1 LIEIMSKTL
10 DTTQQGFQWVIY
22 RDQLVAYV
30 PPDGFQLV
38 AELRARPESDPY
50 RQFAHYMA
58 KYALAC
64 LRGQLSWAYSDED
77 ARMFARRQLVPREL
91 QERPLSNPARTALA
105 IGVPIHELLDTSTWF
120 TPGEVGRG
128 DRPDPALLPREAHAA
143 RRRHFSRR
151 AAR

>member
-1 LIEIMSKTL
+1 MRKTL

-30 PPDGFQLV
+30 TPDGFQLV
-38 AELRARPESDPY
+38 AELRARPDRDPY
-50 RQFAHYMA
+50 RQFAHLMA

-64 LRGQLSWAYSDED
+64 LRGQLSWPYSDED

-91 QERPLSNPARTALA
+91 QERPLSNPSRTALE
-105 IGVPIHELLDTSTWF
+105 IGVPIHELLDTTTWF

-128 DRPDPALLPREAHAA
+128 DRPDPTTPEERHPAH
-143 RRRHFSRR
+143 RRHFFSRLV
-151 AAR
+151 AR

>member
-1 LIEIMSKTL
+1 MSKTP

-22 RDQLVAYV
+22 GDQLVAYV
-30 PPDGFQLV
+30 TPDGFQLV
-38 AELRARPESDPY
+38 AEFRARPNSDPY

-77 ARMFARRQLVPREL
+77 ARMFARHQLVPREL
-91 QERPLSNPARTALA
+91 QERPLSNPARTALE
-105 IGVPIHELLDTSTWF
+105 IGVPIQELLDASTWF

-128 DRPDPALLPREAHAA
+128 DRPDPTVPVEPARANAH
-143 RRRHFSRR
+143 RNFFSRSRRH
-151 AAR
+151 